1 MSIEKFSVKYKTS
14 TKLVYV
20 QNHADI
26 YNEIKKVYQ
35 STIPDNFNL
44 KYEDKEFRLVDLDS
58 PIQLHDRK
66 NNILYVE
73 EPSDQFHKSPE
84 DITDN
89 PEKSLIYEESCD
101 SSV

>member
-1 MSIEKFSVKYKTS
+1 MKYKTS

-20 QNHADI
+20 QNHADR
-26 YNEIKKVYQ
+26 YSEIKKVYQ

-44 KYEDKEFRLVDLDS
+44 KYEDKEFGLVDMDS

-66 NNILYVE
+66 NNILHVE
-73 EPSDQFHKSPE
+73 EPSYQFHKSPE
-84 DITDN
+84 DITDK
-89 PEKSLIYEESCD
+89 PEKSLVCEESCD

>member
-1 MSIEKFSVKYKTS
+1 MSIEKFAVKYKTS

-26 YNEIKKVYQ
+26 YSEIKKVYQ

-44 KYEDKEFRLVDLDS
+44 KYEDKEFGLVDLDS

-66 NNILYVE
+66 NNILHVE

-84 DITDN
+84 DITDK
-89 PEKSLIYEESCD
+89 PEKSLVCEESCD
-101 SSV
+101 SSL

>member
-1 MSIEKFSVKYKTS
+1 MSIEKFAVKYKTS

-26 YNEIKKVYQ
+26 HSETKKVYQ
-35 STIPDNFNL
+35 STIPDNFNI
-44 KYEDKEFRLVDLDS
+44 KYEDKKFGLVGLNL
-58 PIQLHDRK
+58 PIQLRDHK
-66 NNILYVE
+66 NNILHVE

-84 DITDN
+84 DITDK
-89 PEKSLIYEESCD
+89 PGKSLVCEESCD

>member
-1 MSIEKFSVKYKTS
+1 MSIEKFAVKYKTS

-26 YNEIKKVYQ
+26 YSEIKKVYQ

-44 KYEDKEFRLVDLDS
+44 KYEDKEFGLVDLDS

-66 NNILYVE
+66 NNILHVE

-84 DITDN
+84 DITDK
-89 PEKSLIYEESCD
+89 PEKSLVCEESCN
-101 SSV
+101 SPV

>member
-1 MSIEKFSVKYKTS
+1 MSIEKFAVKYKTS

-26 YNEIKKVYQ
+26 YSEIKKVYQ

-44 KYEDKEFRLVDLDS
+44 KYEDKEFGLVDLDS
-58 PIQLHDRK
+58 PIQLRK
-66 NNILYVE
+66 NNILHVE
-73 EPSDQFHKSPE
+73 EPPDQFHKSPE
-84 DITDN
+84 DITDK
-89 PEKSLIYEESCD
+89 PEKSLVCEESCD

>member
-1 MSIEKFSVKYKTS
+1 MIIEKYAVKCKTS
-14 TKLVYV
+14 TKLVYA

-26 YNEIKKVYQ
+26 YSEIKKVYQ
-35 STIPDNFNL
+35 STIPDNSNL
-44 KYEDKEFRLVDLDS
+44 KYEDKEFGLVDLDS

-66 NNILYVE
+66 NNILHVD

-84 DITDN
+84 DITDK
-89 PEKSLIYEESCD
+89 PEKSLVWEELCD